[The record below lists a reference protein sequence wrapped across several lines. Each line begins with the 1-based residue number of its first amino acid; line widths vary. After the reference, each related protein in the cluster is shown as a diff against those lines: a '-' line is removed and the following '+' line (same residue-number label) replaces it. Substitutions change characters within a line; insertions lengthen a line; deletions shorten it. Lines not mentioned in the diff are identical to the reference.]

1 MAGAGEMP
9 RYNAR
14 VKNSDKRSILIW
26 APSLLAYIGS
36 LFLPAFEFAQEPSVG
51 GLQVLLL
58 GWLGLLTLNPAW
70 LANPLFFVAL
80 YSTIIGKYRRA
91 RFLSACAVLLGSMS
105 LLAKEWYFD
114 ESRGTPILRL
124 GPAFYLWMA
133 SLVILFGGSLWL
145 AASNAAPGSDMG

>member
-1 MAGAGEMP
+1 MP
-9 RYNAR
+9 GYN
-14 VKNSDKRSILIW
+14 VVMENWKRRGILIW
-26 APSLLAYIGS
+26 LPSLLAYIGS

-58 GWLGLLTLNPAW
+58 GWLGLLALNPAW

-91 RFLSACAVLLGSMS
+91 RWMGACAVLLGSMS

-133 SLVILFGGSLWL
+133 SLIVLFGGSLWL
-145 AASNAAPGSDMG
+145 AASNAAPGFSDSKQP